1 MKHPR
6 IFLVIFI
13 LALVGVLS
21 IAQTPKKQVRKP
33 VQVNWVKIVDD
44 ELSTIYYDSNI
55 KTDSRGRHIVW
66 VKTIF
71 HTLDWQQYMTQQIGS
86 RTLVYSTKTKAMYD
100 DLYNYA
106 MVRQVI
112 AYSKAGKKLIDTG
125 DHMSGSWEP
134 VNASDPV
141 GLVGEHLSNLN
152 IGY

>member
-1 MKHPR
+1 M
-6 IFLVIFI
+6 
-13 LALVGVLS
+13 A
-21 IAQTPKKQVRKP
+21 
-33 VQVNWVKIVDD
+33 
-44 ELSTIYYDSNI
+44 
-55 KTDSRGRHIVW
+55 
-66 VKTIF
+66 
-71 HTLDWQQYMTQQIGS
+71 QQIGS

-112 AYSKAGKKLIDTG
+112 AYSKAGKKLIDTE

>member
-1 MKHPR
+1 M
-6 IFLVIFI
+6 
-13 LALVGVLS
+13 A
-21 IAQTPKKQVRKP
+21 
-33 VQVNWVKIVDD
+33 
-44 ELSTIYYDSNI
+44 
-55 KTDSRGRHIVW
+55 
-66 VKTIF
+66 
-71 HTLDWQQYMTQQIGS
+71 QQIGS
-86 RTLVYSTKTKAMYD
+86 WTLVYSTKTKAMYD